1 MNSLK
6 FSVKVIM
13 LTNVWGMRKCLLH
26 TKKGL
31 GFVQILTTVESK
43 QHRQMGACRDRR
55 TQAEIGEGGVLWT
68 PTGLGTYGAKSPRGR
83 RGFHLFSNETLG
95 SALSP

>member
-13 LTNVWGMRKCLLH
+13 LTNVCGMRKCPVQ

-31 GFVQILTTVESK
+31 GFVQILTSVESK
-43 QHRQMGACRDRR
+43 QHRQMGACTGRR
-55 TQAEIGEGGVLWT
+55 TQAEIGEGRVLWT
-68 PTGLGTYGAKSPRGR
+68 PTGLGTDGANPREAGDV
-83 RGFHLFSNETLG
+83 FIFSL
-95 SALSP
+95 